1 MIKKIDYF
9 IGFTAIFAFFL
20 LLLENSAYLS
30 RYQYAIYIL
39 NLGILLIFIIDI
51 VLRFIL
57 SKDRVLYLK
66 RNWID
71 LIVFISVINLIGMP
85 ENTSFAVI
93 VRQVVIISMLISRLK
108 SSKKLINLF
117 SLKPAQLMI
126 TSFIFIIGSGAI
138 LLMLP
143 AATKSGVKL
152 SLLDALFTATSA
164 ACVTGL
170 IVKDTAAYFSLF
182 GQAVILLLIQMGGLG
197 IMTFSVSL
205 ALMLKKNINMRQEVL
220 MRDMIGHNTLVD
232 IKSTLLFIFKMT
244 IVFELAGALALFI
257 IWEGKFVGILN
268 TMYQALFHSVS
279 AFCNAGFSIFSDNLM
294 GFYNDIP
301 TNIIIC
307 LLVISG
313 GLGFM
318 VIKDL
323 TDNFR
328 GRIDSKRAERIRFK
342 MQTKIVLCTSVLLIL
357 LGGVSIYMLESNNS
371 LAYMDTKSKITV
383 SLFQSITSRTAGF
396 NTIDIAKFYPPTVF
410 FIIMLMFIG
419 GSPGSTAG
427 GVKTTTI
434 SILWAVICCGLS
446 RKENV
451 EMFKRTISVE
461 IIKKAIII
469 FIVSLALL
477 FVFTVLLLYTE
488 NQPLLQVIF
497 EAASAF
503 GTVGLSTGITSTLSP
518 AGKGIITL
526 LMFIGR
532 LGPLTIA
539 YGFLRQRK
547 PARYLYAEESVNIG

>member
-1 MIKKIDYF
+1 MIKKLDYVA
-9 IGFTAIFAFFL
+9 GFTAIFAFLL
-20 LLLENSAYLS
+20 LLLENSVYLS
-30 RYQYAIYIL
+30 RYQYVVYIL
-39 NLGILLIFIIDI
+39 NSGILLIFIINI
-51 VLRFIL
+51 LLRFIL
-57 SKDRVLYLK
+57 SKDKVFYLK

-71 LIVFISVINLIGMP
+71 LIVFVCVIHLLGMP
-85 ENTSFAVI
+85 ENTSFIVI
-93 VRQVVIISMLISRLK
+93 VRQVVIILMFISRLK

-126 TSFIFIIGSGAI
+126 TSFIFIIGTGAI

-143 AATKSGVKL
+143 EATKSGVKL

-170 IVKDTAAYFSLF
+170 IVKDTAVYFSLF
-182 GQAVILLLIQMGGLG
+182 GQVVILLLIQMGGLG

-220 MRDMIGHNTLVD
+220 MRDMIDHNTVID
-232 IKSTLLFIFKMT
+232 IKNILLFIFKMT
-244 IVFELAGALALFI
+244 ITFELAGALALFI
-257 IWEGKFVGILN
+257 VWKGKFTGILN
-268 TMYQALFHSVS
+268 TIFHALFHSVS
-279 AFCNAGFSIFSDNLM
+279 AFCNAGFSTFSDNLM
-294 GFYNDIP
+294 GFYSDIA

-307 LLVISG
+307 LLIISG

-328 GRIDSKRAERIRFK
+328 GKIGGKRAERIRFK
-342 MQTKIVLCTSVLLIL
+342 MQTKIVLCMSVLLIL
-357 LGGVSIYMLESNNS
+357 LGGVFIYMFESSNS
-371 LAYMDTKSKITV
+371 LASMDTKSKITV
-383 SLFQSITSRTAGF
+383 SLFQSITARTAGF

-427 GVKTTTI
+427 GVKTTTVA
-434 SILWAVICCGLS
+434 ILWAVICCGLS

-451 EMFKRTISVE
+451 EMFKRTIPVE

-477 FVFTVLLLYTE
+477 FVFTTILLYTE
-488 NQPLLQVIF
+488 KQPLLAVIF

-503 GTVGLSTGITSTLSP
+503 GTVGLSTGITSALSP
-518 AGKGIITL
+518 TGKGIITL